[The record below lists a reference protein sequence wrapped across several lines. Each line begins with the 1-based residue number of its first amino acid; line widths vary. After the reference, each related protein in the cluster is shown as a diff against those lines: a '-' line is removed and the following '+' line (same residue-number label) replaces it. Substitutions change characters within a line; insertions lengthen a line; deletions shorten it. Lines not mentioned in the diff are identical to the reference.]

1 MSLSGGMVVGGV
13 ARNEWSV
20 DGEQRTRQHDV
31 VLVNNDV
38 QMMKGVGMAMD
49 NSANPEI
56 RIPWAGKQVRQEE
69 VEDELA
75 SFWRRAADNMRTS
88 QNMNVRTSVLN
99 FVICAPDIESAYK
112 ASTLL
117 RDLSSTLIA
126 RVNLLILDTRSDMP
140 SNITTWVT
148 LRSFPIIS
156 DIMRHHFEQITVM
169 ISGAAVQYAANV
181 VQPLLKP
188 DLPVYLWWLKS
199 PPQDESILQRLIHIS
214 SRVVVDSRD
223 FSHPEE
229 QVRAL
234 SELLQDSPESAL
246 SDLNW
251 EHITVWREL
260 IAQFFDIGEYRTY
273 LLNADSIEIEYA
285 TPSSAERE
293 EAQTNSSG
301 TAASTNPIGALL
313 MAAWLKTRLGWQ
325 LSGSGEATNQSPESG
340 SYSWE
345 MDTRDLTHLSQ
356 PLLLNA
362 QEGEKPNSIQISVQP
377 KVQPDSRPGTLRMI
391 RITGEADGKRA
402 TFIVERVEDDDH
414 VSTAV
419 EISGETKLQRTVNI
433 AAAHQESTLMHREL
447 EIMGRDHLYEETL
460 HEVFALLT

>member
-1 MSLSGGMVVGGV
+1 
-13 ARNEWSV
+13 
-20 DGEQRTRQHDV
+20 
-31 VLVNNDV
+31 
-38 QMMKGVGMAMD
+38 MMKGVGMAMD

-56 RIPWAGKQVRQEE
+56 RIPWAGKKVRQEE
-69 VEDELA
+69 VEDELT
-75 SFWRRAADNMRTS
+75 SFWRRAADNMRIS
-88 QNMNVRTSVLN
+88 QNMNVRTSILN

-112 ASTLL
+112 ASMLL

-126 RVNLLILDTRSDMP
+126 RVTLLILDTRSDMP
-140 SNITTWVT
+140 SDVKTWVT

-156 DIMRHHFEQITVM
+156 DIMRHHFEQITVL
-169 ISGAAVQYAANV
+169 ISGTAIQYAANI
-181 VQPLLKP
+181 VQPLLKT

-199 PPQDESILQRLIHIS
+199 PPEDESILQRLLHIS
-214 SRVVVDSRD
+214 SRFVVDSRD
-223 FSHPEE
+223 FSQPEE

-234 SELLQDSPESAL
+234 SELLQDSPDSAL

-260 IAQFFDIGEYRTY
+260 IAQFFDITEYRAY
-273 LLNADSIEIEYA
+273 LLNADFIEIEYA
-285 TPSSAERE
+285 IPPSVETE
-293 EAQTNSSG
+293 NAQTEHAG
-301 TAASTNPIGALL
+301 TASTNPVGALL

-325 LSGSGEATNQSPESG
+325 LSESGEQKNQSTELG

-345 MDTRDLTHLSQ
+345 MNTRDVTRISQ
-356 PLLLNA
+356 PLLLNT
-362 QEGEKPNSIQISVQP
+362 QEGEKPASIQISVQP
-377 KVQPDSRPGTLRMI
+377 RVQAESRPGTLCMI

-419 EISGETKLQRTVNI
+419 EISGDTRLQRTVNV
-433 AAAHQESTLMHREL
+433 AAMHQESTLLHREL

-460 HEVFALLT
+460 HEVFALLA